1 MKREPY
7 LAAPSETIRILQKY
21 GFNFQKKYGQNFL
34 IDPRV
39 LEKIAAASRVSA
51 DDAVIEIGPG
61 IGTLTQYMAYYA
73 DRVYAVEIDR
83 SLIPI
88 LDDTLSDWDN
98 VKVIQGDIMDLDLEE
113 LFAEAA
119 SGKAGEEP
127 AEERSAGCDAG
138 KESVGDACSLTPQG
152 ACSGGEKRKGGSGTG
167 RVRVVANLPYY
178 ITTPI
183 LMKLLESGLPFA
195 SVTVMV
201 QKEVAERMQAKPG
214 TSEYGALTL
223 AVEFYTEPEILF
235 TVKPESFVPR
245 PKVESAVITLHRKEL
260 TEEQKKIQ
268 GPLFRTV
275 RAAFNQRRKTL
286 INAIYNAGISDLSKQ
301 EMEDAMWNSCIT
313 TTWRAEVLTLD
324 DFIRLTEVLKVK

>member
-1 MKREPY
+1 MPELDNYHKTMEV
-7 LAAPSETIRILQKY
+7 LNKY
-21 GFNFQKKYGQNFL
+21 DFHFKKKYGQNFL
-34 IDPRV
+34 IDSQV
-39 LEKIAAASRVSA
+39 LEDIVEGAEVTEY
-51 DDAVIEIGPG
+51 DTVIEIGPG
-61 IGTLTQYMAYYA
+61 VGSLTQYLAEA
-73 DRVYAVEIDR
+73 AGRVICIELDDRLV
-83 SLIPI
+83 PI
-88 LDDTLSDWDN
+88 LHDTLSTYDN
-98 VKVIQGDIMDLDLEE
+98 VTIINDDVLDVDFDKLFKEE
-113 LFAEAA
+113 
-119 SGKAGEEP
+119 KI
-127 AEERSAGCDAG
+127 
-138 KESVGDACSLTPQG
+138 
-152 ACSGGEKRKGGSGTG
+152 TG
-167 RVRVVANLPYY
+167 PVKFVANLPYY

-183 LMKLLESGLPFA
+183 ILGILQKDIQFDSI
-195 SVTVMV
+195 TVMV

-214 TSEYGALTL
+214 NSEYGALTL

-245 PKVESAVITLHRKEL
+245 PKVDSAVITLHRKEL

>member
-1 MKREPY
+1 MPELDNYHKTMEV
-7 LAAPSETIRILQKY
+7 LNKY
-21 GFNFQKKYGQNFL
+21 DFHFKKKYGQNFL
-34 IDPRV
+34 IDSQV
-39 LEKIAAASRVSA
+39 LEDIVEGAEVTEY
-51 DDAVIEIGPG
+51 DTVIEIGPG
-61 IGTLTQYMAYYA
+61 VGSLTQYLAEA
-73 DRVYAVEIDR
+73 AGRVICIELDDRLV
-83 SLIPI
+83 PI
-88 LDDTLSDWDN
+88 LHDTLSAYDN
-98 VKVIQGDIMDLDLEE
+98 VTIINDDVLDVDFDKLFEE
-113 LFAEAA
+113 
-119 SGKAGEEP
+119 
-127 AEERSAGCDAG
+127 
-138 KESVGDACSLTPQG
+138 
-152 ACSGGEKRKGGSGTG
+152 EKITG
-167 RVRVVANLPYY
+167 PVKFVANLPYY

-183 LMKLLESGLPFA
+183 ILGILQKDIPFD
-195 SVTVMV
+195 SITVMV

>member
-152 ACSGGEKRKGGSGTG
+152 ACSGGEKRTGGSGTG

-201 QKEVAERMQAKPG
+201 QKEVAERMQAGPG
-214 TSEYGALTL
+214 GKEYGALSL
-223 AVEFYTEPEILF
+223 AVQYYSRPHIDALVPPNCFM
-235 TVKPESFVPR
+235 PR
-245 PKVESAVITLHRKEL
+245 PNVGSAVITLDLDSSRRLPKEK
-260 TEEQKKIQ
+260 EGK
-268 GPLFRTV
+268 LFRV
-275 RAAFNQRRKTL
+275 IRASFAQRRKTL
-286 INAIYNAGISDLSKQ
+286 GNCLSHSEEISCSKEQIAAVLNEMGLDERIRGERLS
-301 EMEDAMWNSCIT
+301 
-313 TTWRAEVLTLD
+313 LD
-324 DFIRLTEVLKVK
+324 QFIELADKL

>member
-1 MKREPY
+1 MPELDNYHKTMEV
-7 LAAPSETIRILQKY
+7 LNKY
-21 GFNFQKKYGQNFL
+21 DFHFKKKYGQNFL
-34 IDPRV
+34 IDSQV
-39 LEKIAAASRVSA
+39 LEDIVEGAEVTEY
-51 DDAVIEIGPG
+51 DTVIEIGPG
-61 IGTLTQYMAYYA
+61 VGSLTQYLAEA
-73 DRVYAVEIDR
+73 AGRVICIELDDRLV
-83 SLIPI
+83 PI
-88 LDDTLSDWDN
+88 LHDTLSDYDN
-98 VKVIQGDIMDLDLEE
+98 VTIINDDVLDVDFDKLFEE
-113 LFAEAA
+113 E
-119 SGKAGEEP
+119 KITEP
-127 AEERSAGCDAG
+127 V
-138 KESVGDACSLTPQG
+138 KF
-152 ACSGGEKRKGGSGTG
+152 
-167 RVRVVANLPYY
+167 VANLPYY

-183 LMKLLESGLPFA
+183 ILGILQKDIPFD
-195 SVTVMV
+195 SITVMI

-268 GPLFRTV
+268 GTLFRTV

>member
-1 MKREPY
+1 MPELDNYHKTMEV
-7 LAAPSETIRILQKY
+7 LNKY
-21 GFNFQKKYGQNFL
+21 DFHFKKKYGQNFL
-34 IDPRV
+34 IDSQV
-39 LEKIAAASRVSA
+39 LEDIVEGAEVTEY
-51 DDAVIEIGPG
+51 DTVIEIGPG
-61 IGTLTQYMAYYA
+61 VGSLTQYLAEA
-73 DRVYAVEIDR
+73 AGRVICIELDDRLV
-83 SLIPI
+83 PI
-88 LDDTLSDWDN
+88 LHDTLSDYDN
-98 VKVIQGDIMDLDLEE
+98 VTIINDDVLDVDFDKLFEE
-113 LFAEAA
+113 
-119 SGKAGEEP
+119 
-127 AEERSAGCDAG
+127 
-138 KESVGDACSLTPQG
+138 
-152 ACSGGEKRKGGSGTG
+152 EKITG
-167 RVRVVANLPYY
+167 PVKFVANLPYY

-183 LMKLLESGLPFA
+183 ILGILQKDIPFD

>member
-1 MKREPY
+1 MN
-7 LAAPSETIRILQKY
+7 LSSPSEIKALLQKN
-21 GFNFQKKYGQNFL
+21 GFNFSKALGQNFL
-34 IDPRV
+34 IDSQV
-39 LEKIAAASRVSA
+39 LEDIVEGAEVTEY
-51 DDAVIEIGPG
+51 DTVIEIGPG
-61 IGTLTQYMAYYA
+61 VGSLTQYLAEA
-73 DRVYAVEIDR
+73 AGRVICIELDDRLV
-83 SLIPI
+83 PI
-88 LDDTLSDWDN
+88 LHDTLSDYDN
-98 VKVIQGDIMDLDLEE
+98 VTIINDDVLDVDFDKLFEE
-113 LFAEAA
+113 
-119 SGKAGEEP
+119 
-127 AEERSAGCDAG
+127 
-138 KESVGDACSLTPQG
+138 
-152 ACSGGEKRKGGSGTG
+152 EKITG
-167 RVRVVANLPYY
+167 PVKFVANLPYY

-183 LMKLLESGLPFA
+183 ILGILQKDIPFD
-195 SVTVMV
+195 SITVMV

>member
-1 MKREPY
+1 MPELDNYHKTMEV
-7 LAAPSETIRILQKY
+7 LNKY
-21 GFNFQKKYGQNFL
+21 DFHFKKKYGQNFL
-34 IDPRV
+34 IDSQV
-39 LEKIAAASRVSA
+39 LEDIVEGAEVTEY
-51 DDAVIEIGPG
+51 DTVIEIGPG
-61 IGTLTQYMAYYA
+61 VGSLTQYLAEVA
-73 DRVYAVEIDR
+73 GRVICIELDDRLV
-83 SLIPI
+83 PI
-88 LDDTLSDWDN
+88 LHDTLSDYDN
-98 VKVIQGDIMDLDLEE
+98 VTIINDDVLDVDFDKLFEE
-113 LFAEAA
+113 
-119 SGKAGEEP
+119 
-127 AEERSAGCDAG
+127 
-138 KESVGDACSLTPQG
+138 
-152 ACSGGEKRKGGSGTG
+152 EKITG
-167 RVRVVANLPYY
+167 PVKFVANLPYY

-183 LMKLLESGLPFA
+183 ILGILQKDIPFD
-195 SVTVMV
+195 SITVMV

>member
-1 MKREPY
+1 MPELDNYHKTMEV
-7 LAAPSETIRILQKY
+7 LNKY
-21 GFNFQKKYGQNFL
+21 DFHFKKKYGQNFL
-34 IDPRV
+34 IDSHV
-39 LEKIAAASRVSA
+39 LEDIVEGAEVTEY
-51 DDAVIEIGPG
+51 DTVIEIGPG
-61 IGTLTQYMAYYA
+61 VGSLTQYLAEA
-73 DRVYAVEIDR
+73 AGRVICIELDDRLV
-83 SLIPI
+83 PI
-88 LDDTLSDWDN
+88 LHDTLSAYDN
-98 VKVIQGDIMDLDLEE
+98 VTIINDDVLDVDFDKLFEE
-113 LFAEAA
+113 
-119 SGKAGEEP
+119 
-127 AEERSAGCDAG
+127 
-138 KESVGDACSLTPQG
+138 
-152 ACSGGEKRKGGSGTG
+152 EKITG
-167 RVRVVANLPYY
+167 PVKFVANLPYY

-183 LMKLLESGLPFA
+183 ILGILQKDIPFD
-195 SVTVMV
+195 SITVMV

-245 PKVESAVITLHRKEL
+245 PKVESAGITLHRKEL

>member
-1 MKREPY
+1 MPELDNYHKTMEV
-7 LAAPSETIRILQKY
+7 LNKY
-21 GFNFQKKYGQNFL
+21 DFHFKKKYGQNFL
-34 IDPRV
+34 IDSHV
-39 LEKIAAASRVSA
+39 LEDIVEGAEVTEY
-51 DDAVIEIGPG
+51 DTVIEIGPG
-61 IGTLTQYMAYYA
+61 VGSLTQYLAEA
-73 DRVYAVEIDR
+73 AGRVICIELDDRLV
-83 SLIPI
+83 PI
-88 LDDTLSDWDN
+88 LHDTLSAYDN
-98 VKVIQGDIMDLDLEE
+98 VTIINDDVLDVDFDKLFEE
-113 LFAEAA
+113 
-119 SGKAGEEP
+119 
-127 AEERSAGCDAG
+127 
-138 KESVGDACSLTPQG
+138 
-152 ACSGGEKRKGGSGTG
+152 EKITG
-167 RVRVVANLPYY
+167 PVKFVANLPYY

-183 LMKLLESGLPFA
+183 ILGILQQDIPFD
-195 SVTVMV
+195 SITVMV

-286 INAIYNAGISDLSKQ
+286 INAIYNAGIADLSKQ

>member
-1 MKREPY
+1 MPELDNYHKTMEV
-7 LAAPSETIRILQKY
+7 LNKY
-21 GFNFQKKYGQNFL
+21 DFHFKKKYGQNFL
-34 IDPRV
+34 IDSQV
-39 LEKIAAASRVSA
+39 LEDIVEGAEVTEY
-51 DDAVIEIGPG
+51 DTVIEIGPG
-61 IGTLTQYMAYYA
+61 VGSLTQYLAEA
-73 DRVYAVEIDR
+73 AGRVICIELDDRLV
-83 SLIPI
+83 PI
-88 LDDTLSDWDN
+88 LHDTLSDYDN
-98 VKVIQGDIMDLDLEE
+98 VTIINDDVLDVDFDKLFEE
-113 LFAEAA
+113 
-119 SGKAGEEP
+119 
-127 AEERSAGCDAG
+127 
-138 KESVGDACSLTPQG
+138 
-152 ACSGGEKRKGGSGTG
+152 EKITG
-167 RVRVVANLPYY
+167 PVKFVANLPYY

-183 LMKLLESGLPFA
+183 ILGILQKDIPFD
-195 SVTVMV
+195 SITVMV

-223 AVEFYTEPEILF
+223 VVEFYTEPEILF